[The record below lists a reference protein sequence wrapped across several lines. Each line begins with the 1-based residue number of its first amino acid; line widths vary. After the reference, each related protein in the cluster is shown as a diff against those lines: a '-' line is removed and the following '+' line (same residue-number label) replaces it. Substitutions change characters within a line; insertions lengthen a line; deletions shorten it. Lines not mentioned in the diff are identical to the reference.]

1 MIGTLALRE
10 LRSLFLSPLAWSVLA
25 VVQFILAYLFLAHV
39 QDFIQVQPQLALLDN
54 APGATQLIVAPLYG
68 SAGFIFMMVVPLMTM
83 RLISEERRNRSI
95 ALLFSAPVSMSE
107 IILGKYVGVVAFFL
121 VLTALITLM
130 PLSLLT
136 AGTLDMGHFAAIV
149 LGVLL
154 LVSSFAALGLYLSS
168 LTVQPTVAAVS
179 SFGALLLLW
188 IIDWAGDKVGNA
200 EASGVLTYLSLLRH
214 FEAFARG
221 VFSTADVAYYLLFTT
236 VFLVL
241 GIRRL
246 DADRLQH

>member
-1 MIGTLALRE
+1 M
-10 LRSLFLSPLAWSVLA
+10 
-25 VVQFILAYLFLAHV
+25 
-39 QDFIQVQPQLALLDN
+39 DN

-107 IILGKYVGVVAFFL
+107 IILGKYVGVV
-121 VLTALITLM
+121 
-130 PLSLLT
+130 
-136 AGTLDMGHFAAIV
+136 DMGHFAAIV

-200 EASGVLTYLSLLRH
+200 EASGLLTYLSLLRH